1 MTPVFFL
8 CFPPVLPS
16 FSLALQMSE
25 LESEELGSEP
35 TKIDQSNE
43 TAEALPDKEAPLQPD
58 QNSAVAEKT

>member
-1 MTPVFFL
+1 MTAVFS
-8 CFPPVLPS
+8 CFPPILPS

-25 LESEELGSEP
+25 LEPEEPGSEP

-58 QNSAVAEKT
+58 QNSTAADKT

>member
-1 MTPVFFL
+1 
-8 CFPPVLPS
+8 
-16 FSLALQMSE
+16 MSE

-58 QNSAVAEKT
+58 QNSTAAEKT